1 MKKKLL
7 FSPIGLAAIAI
18 TLLFGVLVISLI
30 PSLRID
36 LTEDR
41 LYSLSEGTLSILSS
55 LNEPIELER
64 ILRVPSNRE

>member
-7 FSPIGLAAIAI
+7 FSPLGLTAIAI

-41 LYSLSEGTLSILSS
+41 LYSLSEGTLVFF
-55 LNEPIELER
+55 PA
-64 ILRVPSNRE
+64 